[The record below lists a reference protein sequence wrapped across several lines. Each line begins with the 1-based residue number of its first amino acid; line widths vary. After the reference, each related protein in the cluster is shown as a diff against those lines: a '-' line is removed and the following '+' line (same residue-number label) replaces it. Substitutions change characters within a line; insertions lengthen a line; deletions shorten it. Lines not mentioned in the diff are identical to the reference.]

1 MIQKINLAS
10 VGSKNQ
16 LKEQSGVSAPLKQ
29 GGVVSFTSVQNTPA
43 AKLASAYQALNGIKV
58 ASSVNFAGGISLN
71 EVFDKFNMEVVTC
84 DDPAAGIKGEMVGS
98 RANVSEIIEE
108 LHDSLPKYEDA
119 VKTNIV
125 VSKEDRKEQYEEQF
139 SSTGRYY
146 KYEKTVP
153 YETIA
158 RTQVKNA
165 GEDFLYEMAVRQPK
179 SARKMRADISL
190 PLKQNIRVLLT
201 PDSKMP
207 EPMKELV
214 YVLNTKGNLMS
225 VVEDNSSSNPI
236 DRFILMTDT
245 GKISKKDTLEGTLV
259 VNARKGDNVFVPFE
273 APAQVVRERHPEPSI
288 GKGTEIVIGM
298 EDGRFVPEIIQS
310 IVEFEEK
317 INSGKIVLDTF
328 VAAPDADKTQI
339 AMLAGGFGSRA
350 EYTNASSDGI
360 FHGKDKGKLEHGAQS
375 TKGVF
380 RTPTGLTP
388 METTFITLH
397 NAGLLDCSK
406 GVFGVGKNVKFYLN
420 KSGVNKGNGGF
431 TIDMYNK
438 MKRAGRENLLILPND
453 PISRVTNAMVKA
465 KELIDSGEAAM
476 VMIAKEVDPSLAKDF
491 GIMKLGANNE
501 ILQFVEKPKN
511 PSKDLISQE
520 GKCMANTFQFA
531 VSKEAF
537 KALEILSPYFPA
549 GKGKEPRDWSKCLT
563 PILMS
568 LTQNDDLFVTRKEIA
583 SIVNANE
590 GSIPMDKIMFAKKIL
605 GDQKILAVP
614 TDEPWADCG
623 SLNQLYHTTMQI
635 ASGDFKLE
643 DFERANVLKCVNTKT
658 GLVATSSELK
668 DKVESKY
675 DIKGQVMATERAEKV
690 DPSIVDYF
698 ADAITINPKAA

>member
-1 MIQKINLAS
+1 MIQKISLAS
-10 VGSKNQ
+10 IGFKNQ
-16 LKEQSGVSAPLKQ
+16 SREKSGVSVPLKQ
-29 GGVVSFTSVQNTPA
+29 GNVVSFTSAHNTPA
-43 AKLASAYQALNGIKV
+43 VKLASAYQALNGIKV

-614 TDEPWADCG
+614 TNEPWADCG

-698 ADAITINPKAA
+698 ADAITINPKVA

>member
-10 VGSKNQ
+10 VDFKNQ
-16 LKEQSGVSAPLKQ
+16 SREKSVVSSPIKQ

-465 KELIDSGEAAM
+465 KELIDSGEAAI

-698 ADAITINPKAA
+698 ADAITINPKVA

>member
-16 LKEQSGVSAPLKQ
+16 SREKSVVSSPLKQ
-29 GGVVSFTSVQNTPA
+29 GGVVSFTSAQNTSA

-225 VVEDNSSSNPI
+225 VVEDNSSPNPI

-298 EDGRFVPEIIQS
+298 ENGRFVPEIIQS

-465 KELIDSGEAAM
+465 KELIDSGEAAI

-698 ADAITINPKAA
+698 ADAITINPKVA

>member
-1 MIQKINLAS
+1 MIQKVTLSPVS
-10 VGSKNQ
+10 VKNQAVKSNSATMPAKSQNVSFEGSKTQ
-16 LKEQSGVSAPLKQ
+16 AS
-29 GGVVSFTSVQNTPA
+29 
-43 AKLASAYQALNGIKV
+43 KLASAYQALNGIKT
-58 ASSVNFAGGISLN
+58 AKTVNFAGGISLN

-298 EDGRFVPEIIQS
+298 ENGRFVPEIIQS

-568 LTQNDDLFVTRKEIA
+568 LTQNDDLFVIRKEIA
-583 SIVNANE
+583 SLVNANE
-590 GSIPMDKIMFAKKIL
+590 GSIPMDKIMFAKKFL

-698 ADAITINPKAA
+698 ADAITINEKSA

>member
-1 MIQKINLAS
+1 MIQKVTLSPVS
-10 VGSKNQ
+10 VKNQAVKSNGITMPAKSQNVSFEGSKTQ
-16 LKEQSGVSAPLKQ
+16 AS
-29 GGVVSFTSVQNTPA
+29 
-43 AKLASAYQALNGIKV
+43 KLASAYQALNGIKT
-58 ASSVNFAGGISLN
+58 AKTVNFAGGISLN

-298 EDGRFVPEIIQS
+298 ENGRFVPEIIQS

-568 LTQNDDLFVTRKEIA
+568 LTQNDDLFVIRKEIA
-583 SIVNANE
+583 SLVNANE
-590 GSIPMDKIMFAKKIL
+590 GSIPMDKIMFAKKFL

-698 ADAITINPKAA
+698 ADAITINEKSA

>member
-10 VGSKNQ
+10 VDFKNQ
-16 LKEQSGVSAPLKQ
+16 SREKSVVSSPIKQ

-58 ASSVNFAGGISLN
+58 AKSVNFAGGISLN

-698 ADAITINPKAA
+698 ADAITINPKVA

>member
-10 VGSKNQ
+10 VDFKNQ
-16 LKEQSGVSAPLKQ
+16 SREKSVVSSPIKQ
-29 GGVVSFTSVQNTPA
+29 GGVVSFTSAQNTPA

-698 ADAITINPKAA
+698 ADAITINPKVA

>member
-1 MIQKINLAS
+1 MIQKVTLSPVN
-10 VGSKNQ
+10 VKNQ
-16 LKEQSGVSAPLKQ
+16 AVKSNGITMPAKSQN
-29 GGVVSFTSVQNTPA
+29 VSFEGLKTQAS
-43 AKLASAYQALNGIKV
+43 KLASAYQALNGIKT
-58 ASSVNFAGGISLN
+58 AKTVNFAGGISLN

-298 EDGRFVPEIIQS
+298 ENGRFVPEIIQS

-568 LTQNDDLFVTRKEIA
+568 LTQNDDLFVIRKEIA
-583 SIVNANE
+583 SLVNANE
-590 GSIPMDKIMFAKKIL
+590 GSIPMDKIMFAKKFL

-698 ADAITINPKAA
+698 ADAITINEKSA

>member
-10 VGSKNQ
+10 VDFKNQ
-16 LKEQSGVSAPLKQ
+16 SREKSVVSSPIKQ

-298 EDGRFVPEIIQS
+298 ENGRFVPEIIQS

-501 ILQFVEKPKN
+501 ILQFLEKPKN

-568 LTQNDDLFVTRKEIA
+568 LTQNDDLFVIRKEIA
-583 SIVNANE
+583 SLVNANE
-590 GSIPMDKIMFAKKIL
+590 GSIPMDKIMFAKNFL

-698 ADAITINPKAA
+698 ADAITINPKVA

>member
-1 MIQKINLAS
+1 MIQKVTLSPVS
-10 VGSKNQ
+10 VKNQAVKSNSATTPAKSQNVSFEGSKTQ
-16 LKEQSGVSAPLKQ
+16 AS
-29 GGVVSFTSVQNTPA
+29 
-43 AKLASAYQALNGIKV
+43 KLASAYQALNGIKT
-58 ASSVNFAGGISLN
+58 AKTVNFAGGISLN

-225 VVEDNSSSNPI
+225 VVEDNSSSNSI

-298 EDGRFVPEIIQS
+298 ENGRFVPEIIQS

-568 LTQNDDLFVTRKEIA
+568 LTQNDDLFVIRKEIA
-583 SIVNANE
+583 SLVNANE
-590 GSIPMDKIMFAKKIL
+590 GSIPMDKIMFAKKFL

-698 ADAITINPKAA
+698 ADAITINEKSA

>member
-10 VGSKNQ
+10 VDFKNQ
-16 LKEQSGVSAPLKQ
+16 SREKSVVSSPIKQ

-698 ADAITINPKAA
+698 ADAITINPKVA

>member
-10 VGSKNQ
+10 VDFKNQ
-16 LKEQSGVSAPLKQ
+16 SREKSVVSSPIKQ

-298 EDGRFVPEIIQS
+298 ENGRFVPEIIQS

-465 KELIDSGEAAM
+465 KELIDSGEAAI

-568 LTQNDDLFVTRKEIA
+568 LTQNDDLFVIRKEIA
-583 SIVNANE
+583 SLVNANE

-698 ADAITINPKAA
+698 ADAITINEKSA

>member
-1 MIQKINLAS
+1 MIQKVTLSPVS
-10 VGSKNQ
+10 VKNQAVKSNSATTPAKSQNVSFEGSKTQ
-16 LKEQSGVSAPLKQ
+16 AS
-29 GGVVSFTSVQNTPA
+29 
-43 AKLASAYQALNGIKV
+43 KLASAYQALNGIKT
-58 ASSVNFAGGISLN
+58 AKTVNFAGGISLN

-298 EDGRFVPEIIQS
+298 ENGRFVPEIIQS

-568 LTQNDDLFVTRKEIA
+568 LTQNDDLFVIRKEIA
-583 SIVNANE
+583 SLVNANE
-590 GSIPMDKIMFAKKIL
+590 GSIPMDKIMFAKKFL

-698 ADAITINPKAA
+698 ADAITINEKSA

>member
-1 MIQKINLAS
+1 MIQKVTLSPVN
-10 VGSKNQ
+10 VKNQ
-16 LKEQSGVSAPLKQ
+16 AVKSNGITMPAKSQN
-29 GGVVSFTSVQNTPA
+29 VSFEGLKTQAS
-43 AKLASAYQALNGIKV
+43 KLASAYQALNGIKT
-58 ASSVNFAGGISLN
+58 AKTVNFAGGISLN

-139 SSTGRYY
+139 SSTGRYH

-259 VNARKGDNVFVPFE
+259 VNARKDDNVFVPFE

-298 EDGRFVPEIIQS
+298 ENGRFVPEIIQS

-380 RTPTGLTP
+380 RTSTGLTP

-568 LTQNDDLFVTRKEIA
+568 LTQNDDLFVIRKEIA
-583 SIVNANE
+583 SLVNANE
-590 GSIPMDKIMFAKKIL
+590 GSIPMDKIMFAKKFL

-698 ADAITINPKAA
+698 ADAITINEKSA

>member
-10 VGSKNQ
+10 VDFKNQ
-16 LKEQSGVSAPLKQ
+16 SREKSVVSSPIKQ
-29 GGVVSFTSVQNTPA
+29 GGVVSFTSAQNTSA

-590 GSIPMDKIMFAKKIL
+590 GSIPMDKIMFAKKFL

-698 ADAITINPKAA
+698 ADAITINPKVA

>member
-10 VGSKNQ
+10 VDFKNQ
-16 LKEQSGVSAPLKQ
+16 SREKSVVSSPIKQ
-29 GGVVSFTSVQNTPA
+29 GGVVSFTSAQNTSA

-698 ADAITINPKAA
+698 ADAITINPKVA

>member
-1 MIQKINLAS
+1 
-10 VGSKNQ
+10 
-16 LKEQSGVSAPLKQ
+16 
-29 GGVVSFTSVQNTPA
+29 
-43 AKLASAYQALNGIKV
+43 
-58 ASSVNFAGGISLN
+58 
-71 EVFDKFNMEVVTC
+71 
-84 DDPAAGIKGEMVGS
+84 
-98 RANVSEIIEE
+98 
-108 LHDSLPKYEDA
+108 
-119 VKTNIV
+119 
-125 VSKEDRKEQYEEQF
+125 
-139 SSTGRYY
+139 
-146 KYEKTVP
+146 
-153 YETIA
+153 
-158 RTQVKNA
+158 
-165 GEDFLYEMAVRQPK
+165 
-179 SARKMRADISL
+179 
-190 PLKQNIRVLLT
+190 
-201 PDSKMP
+201 
-207 EPMKELV
+207 
-214 YVLNTKGNLMS
+214 
-225 VVEDNSSSNPI
+225 
-236 DRFILMTDT
+236 
-245 GKISKKDTLEGTLV
+245 
-259 VNARKGDNVFVPFE
+259 
-273 APAQVVRERHPEPSI
+273 
-288 GKGTEIVIGM
+288 
-298 EDGRFVPEIIQS
+298 
-310 IVEFEEK
+310 
-317 INSGKIVLDTF
+317 
-328 VAAPDADKTQI
+328 
-339 AMLAGGFGSRA
+339 MLAGGFGSRA

-465 KELIDSGEAAM
+465 KELIDSGEAAI

-698 ADAITINPKAA
+698 ADAITINPKVA

>member
-1 MIQKINLAS
+1 MINKVSLSPVNVKNQALRSNVAVTPAKAQS
-10 VGSKNQ
+10 VNFEGSKTQ
-16 LKEQSGVSAPLKQ
+16 
-29 GGVVSFTSVQNTPA
+29 A
-43 AKLASAYQALNGIKV
+43 AKLASAYQALNGIQTAKT
-58 ASSVNFAGGISLN
+58 VNFTGGLSLN
-71 EVFDKFNMEVVTC
+71 EVFDKFNMQVVTC
-84 DDPAAGIKGEMVGS
+84 DDPAAGIKGEMTGS

-125 VSKEDRKEQYEEQF
+125 VSNEDRKEKHEQQYN
-139 SSTGRYY
+139 STGRYY
-146 KYEKTVP
+146 VYEKTVP

-158 RTQVKNA
+158 RTQIKNA

-179 SARKMRADISL
+179 PVRKMRADLSL

-201 PDSKMP
+201 PDSKLS
-207 EPMKELV
+207 EPMKELA
-214 YVLNTKGNLMS
+214 YILNTKGNLMS
-225 VVEDNSSSNPI
+225 VVEDNSASNPV
-236 DRFILMTDT
+236 DRYILMTDT
-245 GKISKKDTLEGTLV
+245 GKIVKKDTLDGTLV
-259 VNARKGDNVFVPFE
+259 VNARKGANVFVPFV
-273 APAQVVRERHPEPSI
+273 AQPQEVRERHPEASV

-298 EDGRFVPEIIQS
+298 ENGRFVPEIIQS

-317 INSGKIVLDTF
+317 INNGEIVLDTF

-360 FHGKDKGKLEHGAQS
+360 FHGKDKEKIEHGAQS

-438 MKRAGRENLLILPND
+438 MKRSGRENLLILPND
-453 PISRVTNAMVKA
+453 PISRVTDAMVKT

-476 VMIAKEVDPSLAKDF
+476 VMIAKEVDPSLAKNF
-491 GIMKLGANNE
+491 GIMKLGENNE

-511 PSKDLISQE
+511 PSKDLISPE
-520 GKCMANTFQFA
+520 GKCMVNTFQFA

-568 LTQNDDLFVTRKEIA
+568 LTQNDDPFTIRKEIA
-583 SIVNANE
+583 SIVNTNE
-590 GSIPMDKIMFAKKIL
+590 SNIPMDEILFAKNLL
-605 GDQKILAVP
+605 GDQKIVAVP

-635 ASGDFKLE
+635 ASGDFELE
-643 DFERANVLKCVNTKT
+643 DFERANVLKCVNTQT
-658 GLVATSSELK
+658 GLVATSPELK
-668 DKVESKY
+668 DRVESKY
-675 DIKGQVMATERAEKV
+675 DINGQVMATERAVKV
-690 DPSIVDYF
+690 DPKIIDYF
-698 ADAITINPKAA
+698 ADAITVNEKSV

>member
-10 VGSKNQ
+10 VDFKNQ
-16 LKEQSGVSAPLKQ
+16 SREKSVVSSPIKQ

-298 EDGRFVPEIIQS
+298 ENGRFVPEIIQS

-698 ADAITINPKAA
+698 ADTITINPKVE

>member
-10 VGSKNQ
+10 VDFKNQ
-16 LKEQSGVSAPLKQ
+16 SREKSVVSSPIKQ

-298 EDGRFVPEIIQS
+298 ENGRFVPEIIQS

-698 ADAITINPKAA
+698 ADAITINEKSA